1 MKRSII
7 IIALLLALGAAGGAA
22 WFGGLERFGVK
33 ALASR
38 TQAGP
43 AKQAP
48 VSRPVPVEVA
58 TVRIEPVTDEVE
70 ALGTLM
76 ADESVA
82 IAPEIAGRL
91 THLGFRE
98 GERVKKGQTLLELDT
113 AILVQELKQ
122 AEVDLGLARDTFER
136 ANSLV
141 QRGSDTRVSQE
152 QAQAQL
158 AASEVRVALAQARLE
173 KATIAAPID
182 GVVGLRSVSVGTYL
196 TPGQT
201 VITVSNLDPIKVDFR
216 VPELLLQDVAVGQKI
231 RVRVDAFPKR
241 SFDGAVYAIDPL
253 VDVNGRAIRLRAR
266 IANPDMLLKPG
277 LFARVSIV
285 TDVRQNAVVL
295 PESAVVPDGQDKAVY
310 AVQGDTAKL
319 TRVKLG
325 KRLPGRVEVVE
336 GLQPGQRIVT
346 TGQMRLRD
354 GAAVEIA
361 QPQAKAAGSVTQ

>member
-1 MKRSII
+1 MKRAII
-7 IIALLLALGAAGGAA
+7 IVAVLLAIGAGGVA
-22 WFGGLERFGVK
+22 WFGGLER
-33 ALASR
+33 L
-38 TQAGP
+38 GP
-43 AKQAP
+43 KVP
-48 VSRPVPVEVA
+48 VSRSAPSAAKEQSAPRPVPVEVA
-58 TVRIEPVTDEVE
+58 TVQVEPVTDEVE

-76 ADESVA
+76 ADESVS

-91 THLGFRE
+91 TKLGFRE
-98 GERVKKGQTLLELDT
+98 GERVRKGQTLLELDT
-113 AILVQELKQ
+113 SILVQELKQ

-141 QRGSDTRVSQE
+141 QRGSGTRVSQE

-158 AASEVRVALAQARLE
+158 AAAEVRVALAQARLE
-173 KATIAAPID
+173 KATISAPID

-201 VITVSNLDPIKVDFR
+201 VITLANLDPIKVDFR

-241 SFDGAVYAIDPL
+241 SFEGAVYAIDPL

-266 IANPDMLLKPG
+266 IPNPNLLLKPG

-285 TDVRQNAVVL
+285 TDVREQAVVV
-295 PESAVVPDGQDKAVY
+295 PESAVVPDGQAKAVY
-310 AVQGDTAKL
+310 VLEGEAAKIA
-319 TRVKLG
+319 RVKLG
-325 KRLPGRVEVVE
+325 KRMAGRVEIVE
-336 GLQPGQRIVT
+336 GLQAGQRVVT

-354 GAAVEIA
+354 SSVVEVA
-361 QPQAKAAGSVTQ
+361 QPQARAGGSVTQ